1 MSEAVWQ
8 LQKPGGFPSNMPFY
22 PAQLLN
28 CSIAQLVNWSIG
40 QLVKWLSINSEEGCG
55 SAFGKFFVIQ
65 AIRKV
70 DTGSG
75 GSFDLLF

>member
-1 MSEAVWQ
+1 MSEAAWQ
-8 LQKPGGFPSNMPFY
+8 LQKPGEFPSNMPFY
-22 PAQLLN
+22 PDQLLN
-28 CSIAQLVNWSIG
+28 CSIG

-55 SAFGKFFVIQ
+55 SALGIFFVIQ
-65 AIRKV
+65 AIGKV

>member
-1 MSEAVWQ
+1 MNDRWLLNIGLSEAVWQ

-22 PAQLLN
+22 P
-28 CSIAQLVNWSIG
+28 IG
-40 QLVKWLSINSEEGCG
+40 QLVKWLSIHSEEGCG

-65 AIRKV
+65 AIGKV